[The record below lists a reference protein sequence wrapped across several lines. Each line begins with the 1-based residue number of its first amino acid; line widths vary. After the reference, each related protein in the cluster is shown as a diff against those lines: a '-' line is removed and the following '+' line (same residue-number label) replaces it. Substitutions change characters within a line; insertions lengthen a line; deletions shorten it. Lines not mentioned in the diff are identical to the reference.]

1 MDIDQMMPSPLAVD
15 LERVSFCDSALF
27 SLPAD
32 RPVVAEDLLLAFC
45 FADPPFLRALM
56 RLRDALVR
64 PFGLQVAAAYQ
75 PDLARPFRIGQ
86 KIGLFDILSISD
98 TQIVIGQDDRHLD
111 IRILLSLAGP
121 DKFRLTT
128 QVQINNL
135 LGRAYLAL
143 VMPFHRRL
151 VPVMG
156 RRIGQ
161 WLEQNR

>member
-1 MDIDQMMPSPLAVD
+1 MDIHQTMPSPLAVD
-15 LERVSFCDSALF
+15 LAQINFCDNALF
-27 SLPAD
+27 PLRTHGSIT
-32 RPVVAEDLLLAFC
+32 AEDLLLAF
-45 FADPPFLRALM
+45 FTADPPFLRTLM

-64 PFGLQVAAAYQ
+64 PFGLRVAVADQ
-75 PDLARPFRIGQ
+75 PNLAPPFRVGQ
-86 KIGLFDILSISD
+86 KIGLFQVLSIAD
-98 TQIVIGQDDRHLD
+98 AQIVIGQDDRHLD

-121 DKFRLTT
+121 ERFRLTT

-135 LGRAYLAL
+135 LGRLYLAL

-156 RRIGQ
+156 RRVSQ